1 MIQINHTR
9 SLRVR
14 MALKGESEMT
24 ETGAPSPETP
34 AGDGMSMA
42 ALAAFP
48 ALNFW
53 NAGALTPARA
63 MVASLEAARLYMHAW
78 WSFADASRAMLRQ
91 HQDRALDVIESQIA
105 GAPSNADAEHA
116 NGPDVFAPMIAAS
129 RAYGEIGRSMI
140 KAQRQAFEAM
150 TPTDRPH

>member
-1 MIQINHTR
+1 
-9 SLRVR
+9 

-34 AGDGMSMA
+34 AGDGMGMA
-42 ALAAFP
+42 ALAPFP
-48 ALNFW
+48 GLNFW

-91 HQDRALDVIESQIA
+91 HQDRALDVIKSQIA
-105 GAPSNADAEHA
+105 PSDTDAASKHSDSA
-116 NGPDVFAPMIAAS
+116 NVFAPMVAAS

-140 KAQRQAFEAM
+140 KAQRQALEAM
-150 TPTDRPH
+150 TPTDWPH